1 METLT
6 GTPSKA
12 GSIHKMENGY
22 VGLPSMNESDV
33 DAGHRSFAP

>member
-6 GTPSKA
+6 GTLNKA
-12 GSIHKMENGY
+12 GSIHKLKNGY
-22 VGLPSMNESDV
+22 VGLPSMNESEV